1 MNRKYKGI
9 IFDLDGVLCHTDH
22 YHYLAWKRLA
32 DRLGI
37 PFNEQ
42 DNNRLRGVSRME
54 SLEIILEKSSQT
66 YTEEQKVA
74 FAEEKNEE
82 YRELLQ
88 QMKPEDITQEV
99 RETLTLLKKQ
109 FLLAVGSS
117 SKNTQL
123 ILEKTNMKQYFDA
136 IADGNDIK
144 KSKPDPEVFLIA
156 AARIHLNPAEC
167 LVVED
172 AKAGVE
178 AAVNGGFDC
187 AGIGDASQDKRV
199 ALALKSFDN
208 LQKLAQ

>member
-1 MNRKYKGI
+1 MNSTYKGI

-32 DRLGI
+32 DRLNI

-66 YTEEQKVA
+66 YTEEQKA
-74 FAEEKNEE
+74 SFAEEKNEE

-88 QMKPEDITQEV
+88 QMKPEDIAEEV

-156 AARIHLNPAEC
+156 AERIQLKPEEC

-187 AGIGDASQDKRV
+187 AGIGDASEDRRV
-199 ALALKSFDN
+199 TRSLKQFSDLQN
-208 LQKLAQ
+208 LI

>member
-1 MNRKYKGI
+1 MNTTYKGI

-66 YTEEQKVA
+66 YTEEQKTA

-82 YRELLQ
+82 YRKLLQ
-88 QMKPEDITQEV
+88 QMKPEDISEEV
-99 RETLTLLKKQ
+99 RETLVLLKEH

-156 AARIHLNPAEC
+156 AERIHLKPEEC

-187 AGIGDASQDKRV
+187 AGIGDAAQDKRV
-199 ALALKSFDN
+199 TIALKSFDD
-208 LQKLAQ
+208 LQQLA